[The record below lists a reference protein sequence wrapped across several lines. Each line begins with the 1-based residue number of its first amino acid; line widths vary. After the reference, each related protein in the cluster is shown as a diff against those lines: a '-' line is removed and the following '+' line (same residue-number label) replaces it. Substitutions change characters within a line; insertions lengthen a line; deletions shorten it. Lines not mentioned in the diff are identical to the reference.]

1 MKNLIIIIVLGIA
14 GFASCKTEK
23 DTLPQQMAVLE
34 NEGLSSVGA
43 IGTGTTSLTFAVVK
57 GRLVTSGNLETK
69 IGFIYNDT
77 LSLLQK
83 GISDAQ
89 YLDTMNMR
97 TTTSLARI
105 TRLKQRTKY
114 YYRFVATNFKGV
126 SYSRI
131 DSFDS
136 APRFAACT
144 LANISPFGADTAV
157 VSATLTNTADET
169 VENWG
174 ICYGLG
180 QNPDITDEFSVTT
193 LAVKRKF
200 VNSDT
205 TVTVR
210 NLLPNRNYYF
220 RAFTKNRGGTF
231 YSPQR
236 SILTPP

>member
-1 MKNLIIIIVLGIA
+1 
-14 GFASCKTEK
+14 
-23 DTLPQQMAVLE
+23 
-34 NEGLSSVGA
+34 
-43 IGTGTTSLTFAVVK
+43 
-57 GRLVTSGNLETK
+57 
-69 IGFIYNDT
+69 
-77 LSLLQK
+77 
-83 GISDAQ
+83 
-89 YLDTMNMR
+89 
-97 TTTSLARI
+97 
-105 TRLKQRTKY
+105 
-114 YYRFVATNFKGV
+114 
-126 SYSRI
+126 
-131 DSFDS
+131 
-136 APRFAACT
+136 

-169 VENWG
+169 VEKWG

-220 RAFTKNRGGTF
+220 RAFTKNRGGTS